1 MEYFSEAKYS
11 QVGNSIIGKIEDGTY
26 KTGSSIPSERE
37 LIEKFNVSR
46 ITIRKAIDELVSKGF
61 LTKIQGKGT
70 YVKSGIHR
78 QNLFSLTS
86 CKNDIIQQGMTPSTI
101 VIKAEVEVANEEIQ
115 DALELENGDKVF
127 TLERV
132 YYADDIP
139 VNYTITHLPL
149 KKFPGI
155 DKIDFKNS
163 SLYEILENKY
173 GTKLIEATRT
183 VEAILPEKKIAKM
196 LDLNST
202 SPVLLFKATTIGE
215 IDGIKCPIEN
225 FTCNYRSD
233 RFKFYI
239 HQVNQINPIN

>member
-1 MEYFSEAKYS
+1 MDYFSEAKYS
-11 QVGNSIIGKIEDGTY
+11 QVGNSIIKKIEDGTY

-37 LIEKFNVSR
+37 LIEKFGVSR
-46 ITIRKAIDELVSKGF
+46 ITVRKAIDELVSKGF
-61 LTKIQGKGT
+61 LTKVQGKGT
-70 YVKSGIHR
+70 YVKSVIHR

-86 CKNDIIQQGMTPSTI
+86 CKTDIIKQGMTPSTY
-101 VIKAEVEVANEEIQ
+101 VIKAEVEEADEKIK
-115 DALELENGDKVF
+115 DALELESGDKIF

-132 YYADDIP
+132 YYADDVP
-139 VNYTITHLPL
+139 VNYTITHLPIKL
-149 KKFPGI
+149 FPGI

-163 SLYEILENKY
+163 SLYETLENNY

-183 VEAILPEKKIAKM
+183 VEAILPEKKIAEM

-202 SPVLLFKATTIGE
+202 CPVLLFEATTIGE
-215 IDGIKCPIEN
+215 VNGVQCPIEN

-239 HQVNQINPIN
+239 HQVN

>member
-11 QVGNSIIGKIEDGTY
+11 QVGNSIIEKIEDGTY

-37 LIEKFNVSR
+37 LIESFGVSR

-61 LTKIQGKGT
+61 LTKVQGKGT

-86 CKNDIIQQGMTPSTI
+86 CKNDIVNQGMIPSTI
-101 VIKAEVEVANEEIQ
+101 VIKAIVEKPNEELQ
-115 DALELENGDKVF
+115 DALELTEDDMVF

-149 KKFPGI
+149 KLFPEI
-155 DKIDFKNS
+155 DKIDFKNK
-163 SLYEILENKY
+163 SLYETLENKY
-173 GTKLIEATRT
+173 ATKLIEATRT
-183 VEAILPEKKIAKM
+183 VEAILPEKKIAEM
-196 LDLNST
+196 LGLNAT

-215 IDGIKCPIEN
+215 INGVQCPIEN

-239 HQVNQINPIN
+239 HQVN